1 MKVAHLKTMYKIDYM
16 RYKRYEEPRIG
27 PVAQKVLV
35 ILLSGIMLGFSYSP
49 KQYMRII
56 KSAKKDWKKI
66 NQRSLFKA
74 ISTLYKSKLID
85 EKDNLDGSTTIVLTD
100 KGKKKALTYKIDEI
114 KIPEMKKWDKKWRMI
129 LFDIPEHKKKA
140 RNALAYS
147 LKQMGFRQFQKSVF
161 VHPFE
166 CYNEVEF
173 VIEFWK
179 MRSYTRYIVAEHIDN
194 ALHLKTRFGLFS

>member
-1 MKVAHLKTMYKIDYM
+1 MK
-16 RYKRYEEPRIG
+16 YKRYEEPRIG

-35 ILLSGIMLGFSYSP
+35 LLLSGMALGFSYSP

-56 KSAKKDWKKI
+56 KSAKKDWEKI
-66 NQRSLFKA
+66 NQRSLYKA

-85 EKDNLDGSTTIVLTD
+85 EKDNPDETTTIILTD
-100 KGKKKALTYKIDEI
+100 QGKRRALTYKIDEI
-114 KIPEMKKWDKKWRMI
+114 KIPEMKKWDKKWRII
-129 LFDIPEHKKKA
+129 LFDIPEYKKKA

-147 LKQMGFRQFQKSVF
+147 LKQMGFHQFQKSVF

-166 CYNEVEF
+166 CYNEIEF

-179 MRSYTRYIVAEHIDN
+179 MRPYTRYIVAEHIDN
-194 ALHLKTRFGLFS
+194 ALHLKTYFGLFS